1 MLLPEFP
8 HRFLWPRVRV
18 RPQNT
23 LSQQTENISLH
34 GPQRNTR
41 PESNSSLCRDV
52 PVLWDTSE
60 ASTMVSLSLLH
71 SVFTGYLSLEF
82 LVFLIREME
91 TGHHEICVPSK
102 GDPDTGTW
110 SR

>member
-1 MLLPEFP
+1 M
-8 HRFLWPRVRV
+8 H
-18 RPQNT
+18 PQNT
-23 LSQQTENISLH
+23 LSQQFENISFQ
-34 GPQRNTR
+34 GSQRNTWS
-41 PESNSSLCRDV
+41 ESISLDQTGFSLCRDA
-52 PVLWDTSE
+52 PVLCDASE

-91 TGHHEICVPSK
+91 TGHHEICVPNK